1 MSQVSTVQSSPAA
14 AQSGRCSVRRAI
26 QRVVL
31 AALWLG
37 LLFAGAGRLDWLR
50 GWMCIAIFVITRVAV
65 GAITRHYNPS
75 LAEARRTLLH
85 KDAKRSDRILV
96 MILLPLLYCLP
107 LIAGLDAVRFRWS
120 SVPLVF
126 AYVGVFLFVLAMLVI
141 TWASSVNPFAESTV
155 RIQTERGHHVIT
167 SGPYHVIR
175 HPLYA
180 AAIVMFPAISLILG
194 SLWALALTG
203 LIAVVFIVRTAMEDR
218 TLRHEL
224 PGYEEYATH
233 TRYRL
238 LPGVW

>member
-1 MSQVSTVQSSPAA
+1 MSHVSTLQSSPPS
-14 AQSGRCSVRRAI
+14 AQTGRRSARRAI
-26 QRVVL
+26 QMVVL
-31 AALWLG
+31 PVLWLG

-50 GWMCIAIFVITRVAV
+50 GWICIAIFVIARIAINAIV
-65 GAITRHYNPS
+65 GHYNPS
-75 LAEARRTLLH
+75 LAEARQTLLR
-85 KDAKRSDRILV
+85 KDAKRSDRILL
-96 MILLPLLYCLP
+96 MTLLPLLYCLP

-126 AYVGVFLFVLAMLVI
+126 AYVGVVLFVLAMIVI

-155 RIQTERGHHVIT
+155 RIQTERGHRVIT

-180 AAIVMFPAISLILG
+180 AAIVMFAAISLILG
-194 SLWALALTG
+194 SLWSLAFAG
-203 LIAVVFIVRTAMEDR
+203 LIAVVFLVRTAMEDR

-224 PGYEEYATH
+224 PGYEEYAAH